1 MSDFSTVGPLWPE
14 MRFVQRSWL
23 SANNI
28 VFNQGRT
35 AVVDTGYCTEAA
47 ATVQG
52 VRQALHGQTLAH
64 IVNTHLHSDHCGGN
78 AALQAAW
85 PQVQTWVA
93 PGQLAL
99 VQAWDP
105 VGLSYAPTGQR
116 CPQFRADG
124 VVQPG
129 ATVQLGLR
137 DWQVHAAPGHDPHSV
152 VLFEP
157 QRRLLISA
165 DALWERGFGVVFPEL
180 EGEQAFAEV
189 EATLDVI
196 EQLQPEWVLPGHGSM
211 FSDVAGALAVARK
224 RLADFQAD
232 PQRHAQYA
240 AKVLL
245 KYKLLEWQQ
254 ASCQQVQDWCA
265 STPLMQQMRQR
276 YFADQDPAAWVL
288 ALLQALAA
296 ARAVVWEGDQVRNVD

>member
-1 MSDFSTVGPLWPE
+1 M
-14 MRFVQRSWL
+14 
-23 SANNI
+23 
-28 VFNQGRT
+28 
-35 AVVDTGYCTEAA
+35 
-47 ATVQG
+47 
-52 VRQALHGQTLAH
+52 
-64 IVNTHLHSDHCGGN
+64 HSDHCGGN

-105 VGLSYAPTGQR
+105 VGLSYAPTGQL

-196 EQLQPEWVLPGHGSM
+196 EQLQPEWVLPGHGGM

>member
-52 VRQALHGQTLAH
+52 VRQALQGQTLAH

-105 VGLSYAPTGQR
+105 VGLSYAPTGQL

-196 EQLQPEWVLPGHGSM
+196 EQLQPEWVLPGHGGM
-211 FSDVAGALAVARK
+211 FSDVAGRWPWPANAWPTFRPTPSAMR
-224 RLADFQAD
+224 
-232 PQRHAQYA
+232 
-240 AKVLL
+240 
-245 KYKLLEWQQ
+245 
-254 ASCQQVQDWCA
+254 
-265 STPLMQQMRQR
+265 STRPRCC
-276 YFADQDPAAWVL
+276 
-288 ALLQALAA
+288 
-296 ARAVVWEGDQVRNVD
+296 

>member
-1 MSDFSTVGPLWPE
+1 M
-14 MRFVQRSWL
+14 
-23 SANNI
+23 
-28 VFNQGRT
+28 
-35 AVVDTGYCTEAA
+35 
-47 ATVQG
+47 
-52 VRQALHGQTLAH
+52 
-64 IVNTHLHSDHCGGN
+64 
-78 AALQAAW
+78 
-85 PQVQTWVA
+85 
-93 PGQLAL
+93 
-99 VQAWDP
+99 
-105 VGLSYAPTGQR
+105 
-116 CPQFRADG
+116 
-124 VVQPG
+124 
-129 ATVQLGLR
+129 
-137 DWQVHAAPGHDPHSV
+137 
-152 VLFEP
+152 
-157 QRRLLISA
+157 
-165 DALWERGFGVVFPEL
+165 
-180 EGEQAFAEV
+180 